1 MSVTVW
7 SGALQ
12 GVDAEP
18 IQVEV
23 DLLRRLPRF
32 IIVGL
37 AANAVKESAER
48 VRSAIVGAGI
58 EFPRQRVVVNLAPAD
73 LRKDGTALD
82 LPVALGILAANG
94 DVPAEA
100 LCHVLAVGELALSG
114 DLRPLRGALS
124 LATLARS
131 LERTLL
137 LPRATA
143 WQAALVPG
151 ARVVGVDTLTEAVA
165 WLRGEAEPEAPSPA
179 PSRRHP
185 SGPDLADVRG
195 QHVARRALE
204 IAAAGAHHL
213 LLVGPPGCGKSMLA
227 QRLPTILPS
236 PTFEEALD
244 VSRIHSAAGLLD
256 ADGGLVSHRPF
267 RAPHHSVTAA
277 GMVGDRSL
285 RPGEISLAHHGVLFL
300 DEAAEFPRHVL
311 EVLRQPLEDG
321 AIRLSRAAGTTEYPA
336 RVTLVLATNPCPCGH
351 RGSNRPCHCTDG
363 DVHRYLR
370 RLSGPVLDR
379 VDLRVELRPLT
390 SRELVRG
397 ESGEC
402 SAHVRERVVAAR
414 DRQAARGQPRPNAQL
429 DAADIRTV
437 APLDD
442 ESRRLLEE
450 GADRFQLSGR
460 ATTRLLRVAR
470 TIADLAGRRDIVTDD
485 VAEALALRVAEA
497 A

>member
-32 IIVGL
+32 VIVGL
-37 AANAVKESAER
+37 AANAVKESGER
-48 VRSAIVGAGI
+48 VRSAIGGAGI

-94 DVPAEA
+94 DVPAES
-100 LCHVLAVGELALSG
+100 LKDVLAVGELALSG
-114 DLRPLRGALS
+114 ELRPIRGALS

-143 WQAALVPG
+143 WQAQLVPG
-151 ARVVGVDTLTEAVA
+151 ARVVGVDSLAEAVA
-165 WLRGEAEPEAPSPA
+165 WLRGESSPA
-179 PSRRHP
+179 AAAPVPQPTRSC
-185 SGPDLADVRG
+185 GPDLADVRG

-227 QRLPTILPS
+227 QRLPTILPD

-256 ADGGLVSHRPF
+256 ATGGLVSRRPF
-267 RAPHHSVTAA
+267 RAPHHTVSVA

-285 RPGEISLAHHGVLFL
+285 RPGEVSLAHHGVLFL

-321 AIRLSRAAGTTEYPA
+321 AVRLSRAAGTVEYPA
-336 RVTLVLATNPCPCGH
+336 CLTLVLATNPCPCGH
-351 RGSNRPCHCTDG
+351 RGSNRPCACTDG

-379 VDLRVELRPLT
+379 VDLRVALQPLT
-390 SRELVRG
+390 SRELVAGPPG
-397 ESGEC
+397 ES
-402 SAHVRERVVAAR
+402 SADVRDRVVAAR
-414 DRQAARGQPRPNAQL
+414 ARQSARQQGRPNAQL
-429 DAADIRTV
+429 DAAGVRAH

-442 ESRRLLEE
+442 AARRLLED

-460 ATTRLLRVAR
+460 ATTRLLKVAR
-470 TIADLAGRRDIVTDD
+470 TVADLAGQER
-485 VAEALALRVAEA
+485 VAEEHVGEALALRVAEA